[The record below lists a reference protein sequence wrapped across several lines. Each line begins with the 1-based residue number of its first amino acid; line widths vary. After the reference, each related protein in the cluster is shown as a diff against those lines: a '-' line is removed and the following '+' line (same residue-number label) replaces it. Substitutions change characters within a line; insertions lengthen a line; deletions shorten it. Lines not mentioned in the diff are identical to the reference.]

1 MEVLLSNLSK
11 IKWIPAELFSFL
23 KGHNLNI
30 HGPWWL
36 KQKFIHITLGKKK
49 IIKDALIKLVSLI
62 LWIYNNFIFYHII
75 NFQIMTHI
83 PKK

>member
-30 HGPWWL
+30 YGPWWL
-36 KQKFIHITLGKKK
+36 KQKFIRITLGKKK

-62 LWIYNNFIFYHII
+62 LWIYNNFIFYQIT
-75 NFQIMTHI
+75 NF
-83 PKK
+83 